1 MSITRE
7 VAHSLKWV
15 TVSKFAA
22 QIIRWGVTFLVIRI
36 LNPDDYGLMAMAG
49 VVLSFFEVF
58 ASAGLG
64 TALIQA
70 ASFSRR
76 QVQEIFGLL
85 LLVNLTL
92 ALGMALLA
100 PWAAEYYRDE
110 RLIPI
115 LHVLPLV
122 LMISAL
128 ETLPSAMLTREMQ
141 FKRRSLSELAASA
154 IAALFTLWL
163 AWQGLGVWA
172 LIWGYMSEVALRA
185 LLLNLVNPMLML
197 PRFWFSHSLP
207 LISFGGAQTLTTFAW
222 FIFSSMDVFI
232 GGRLWSTDMVGIY
245 AIAIQLSHIPLNK
258 LTPIVKQVALPAYA
272 RIHHQPEGELKAYYL
287 KANGLT
293 MLVAFPIFFGL
304 AAVSPVLIPLLL
316 GEKWQAAILP
326 ATLLPLILPFRM
338 SQELMDPVLEAIG
351 RPREALKNWMIIISI
366 TTPSLY
372 IGAVWNDILG
382 LCIGW
387 LVSMPLSYALTSRV
401 TIRNLGINAW
411 AFARTVFPPLFIA
424 GIMFAAVRTINMML
438 VDDLGR
444 VTLLTIEVGMG
455 AAIYISLAW
464 LFCNSEF
471 RSALHILSKLRKR

>member
-1 MSITRE
+1 
-7 VAHSLKWV
+7 
-15 TVSKFAA
+15 
-22 QIIRWGVTFLVIRI
+22 
-36 LNPDDYGLMAMAG
+36 
-49 VVLSFFEVF
+49 
-58 ASAGLG
+58 
-64 TALIQA
+64 
-70 ASFSRR
+70 
-76 QVQEIFGLL
+76 
-85 LLVNLTL
+85 
-92 ALGMALLA
+92 
-100 PWAAEYYRDE
+100 
-110 RLIPI
+110 
-115 LHVLPLV
+115 
-122 LMISAL
+122 
-128 ETLPSAMLTREMQ
+128 
-141 FKRRSLSELAASA
+141 
-154 IAALFTLWL
+154 
-163 AWQGLGVWA
+163 
-172 LIWGYMSEVALRA
+172 
-185 LLLNLVNPMLML
+185 
-197 PRFWFSHSLP
+197 
-207 LISFGGAQTLTTFAW
+207 
-222 FIFSSMDVFI
+222 
-232 GGRLWSTDMVGIY
+232 
-245 AIAIQLSHIPLNK
+245 
-258 LTPIVKQVALPAYA
+258 
-272 RIHHQPEGELKAYYL
+272 
-287 KANGLT
+287 